1 MPMLCAIA
9 THSIWGN
16 DRGVGGSKHDI
27 ALVWDPT
34 FTHFERFILFWKAPI
49 VIYIF
54 NLIVSWTIT
63 LIFSE
68 YFIGFSPINQ
78 SSQQYDL
85 PVSWQEIVIM
95 IYCKKHTLKRPAM
108 FQPPCSPAS
117 LSKLLAELTCDAV
130 CRHLCAHSRD
140 LAVSS
145 PGRQCG
151 LFESVGGS
159 EEEGPRIFY
168 GLLEYH

>member
-68 YFIGFSPINQ
+68 YFIRLVPMKE
-78 SSQQYDL
+78 SSQQYDSTVST
-85 PVSWQEIVIM
+85 VSWREIVM
-95 IYCKKHTLKRPAM
+95 MVYCKKLALKRLAM
-108 FQPPCSPAS
+108 FQPPPHARL
-117 LSKLLAELTCDAV
+117 LSCTGLSTCYL
-130 CRHLCAHSRD
+130 RS
-140 LAVSS
+140 
-145 PGRQCG
+145 
-151 LFESVGGS
+151 
-159 EEEGPRIFY
+159 
-168 GLLEYH
+168 